1 MQAQDRLRLCHVSQ
15 DRCLQ
20 TGIGIEQVSLAG
32 GNTGK
37 VSGCAA
43 QGRCSRLV
51 QGGTGTDPMSLASVN
66 TSHMSLPAACPRQL
80 SWGYRSC

>member
-1 MQAQDRLRLCHVSQ
+1 MSQADAGTGQMSQ
-15 DRCLQ
+15 I
-20 TGIGIEQVSLAG
+20 GIGIDQVSLAG
-32 GNTGK
+32 ANSGK

-51 QGGTGTDPMSLASVN
+51 QGGTGTDPVSLASVN

-80 SWGYRSC
+80 VLSWGYRSC